1 MAAGMHSPWIPIR
14 RIEMPDEWVV
24 RLREGHCPAVKRK
37 VARRLG
43 LMIQEI
49 EFHMCVE
56 LPDYPLAREWM
67 QWYTSPTRANAEED
81 VPVEVDDDDEGA
93 NDGQLVGRRVEIIG
107 IPVLVGK
114 SGLVTHYVKVVPELS
129 LLRPQ
134 TRALMHVSFN

>member
-1 MAAGMHSPWIPIR
+1 MSWALNT
-14 RIEMPDEWVV
+14 EV
-24 RLREGHCPAVKRK
+24 
-37 VARRLG
+37 
-43 LMIQEI
+43 
-49 EFHMCVE
+49 
-56 LPDYPLAREWM
+56 
-67 QWYTSPTRANAEED
+67 AEED